1 MPRFERFNSVTSLR
15 KACNAVI
22 TAFGDVSMSV
32 ATLPPLS
39 TEASTTLSFIRE
51 PSSHRSASTSRVPR
65 LRDGSWGDGHATAQD
80 AALNKSPVGLMS
92 VAFHGSSTVSSR
104 VLVLRAWSINQQL
117 RHSRRWAFESFAH
130 EHCKDRKDRKDQRP
144 QRPQRPSFWYYM
156 YYGMYC

>member
-1 MPRFERFNSVTSLR
+1 
-15 KACNAVI
+15 
-22 TAFGDVSMSV
+22 MSV

-92 VAFHGSSTVSSR
+92 VAFHGSSRVSSR

-117 RHSRRWAFESFAH
+117 RQSRRWAFESFGH
-130 EHCKDRKDRKDQRP
+130 EHCNDIAKTSRRPQRSQRP
-144 QRPQRPSFWYYM
+144 QRPQRPSLPGYYM
-156 YYGMYC
+156 YYGMYCY